1 MICHCT
7 RMLLQLA
14 TLLLWRIAWGQKK
27 RLFISFSLINEAN
40 EKKSLFRKKSNTM
53 EAFKKT
59 KKNSLGWKFARYGG
73 DFNTETKNLESHV
86 KTYSCELYV
95 CVRKKKFEFREVSHT
110 HGIFQL
116 LLLKLLLRFFK
127 RGKLVKKSCWKK
139 WSFLTR
145 LLLLLWRTRRTIL

>member
-1 MICHCT
+1 MICHCAVY
-7 RMLLQLA
+7 MFVASASHAVALK
-14 TLLLWRIAWGQKK
+14 AWGQKK

-40 EKKSLFRKKSNTM
+40 EKKSLFRKNQILWRLSRKR
-53 EAFKKT
+53 KK
-59 KKNSLGWKFARYGG
+59 SLGWKFARYGP

-95 CVRKKKFEFREVSHT
+95 CVCEKKFEFREVSHT

-127 RGKLVKKSCWKK
+127 RGKLVKKILLKK
-139 WSFLTR
+139 VKLLTR
-145 LLLLLWRTRRTIL
+145 VLLLLWRTRRSML